1 MRGEMVWFNEAKEH
15 GFIIDGGGRAP
26 LRARERLRPGAAP
39 VGRCGGRAVTFERVE
54 DKTGMRAVDVSFVD
68 EADARRAR
76 PRRNQNRFAPDR
88 NAAILGA

>member
-15 GFIIDGGGRAP
+15 GFITTEEG
-26 LRARERLRPGAAP
+26 ERLYVHQSAFAPGAVP

-54 DKTGMRAVDVSFVD
+54 DADGTRAVDVSFVD

-76 PRRNQNRFAPDR
+76 PRRNQNSVRS
-88 NAAILGA
+88 

>member
-15 GFIIDGGGRAP
+15 GFITTEGG
-26 LRARERLRPGAAP
+26 ERLYVHLSGFAPGAAP

-54 DKTGMRAVDVSFVD
+54 DEAGTRAVDVSFVD

-76 PRRNQNRFAPDR
+76 PRRNQNSVRS
-88 NAAILGA
+88 